1 MKTQLDLNEP
11 VSGACALPA
20 PAGKSGTYSGK
31 PLSSCM
37 RLKLTGLCLI
47 LFTVF
52 TFNHV
57 KAQVG
62 TLVGTGMSVCQTF
75 TCDPI
80 CPTQTLTPS
89 AYGNDLGY
97 ACDDYVVRPWVS
109 FNLCGDGWKVAAHNW
124 FFSATV
130 SGQLRGYDSGP
141 TLQTLNFLAGDNIAP
156 QSYSGSMV
164 QFEKNGAAFGPPLNM
179 NTFSISINP
188 VVFGNN
194 SFTYCPSPDS
204 MVSISPI
211 VPGQGGPWNF
221 NWMPGGLSGNPL
233 DVAPT
238 ANTVYTVTATT
249 VNGNCP
255 SVATVSVI
263 VSCPPPSCCIGNPCT
278 STMKNPL
285 TTTWEVPMRNFNY
298 VFRRAVDEKGLVG
311 IGVVAC
317 TPGNLLEVNK
327 GQVNNVSGLRLTD
340 LATATPL
347 AANNKV
353 LSVNGSGDVILV
365 SGSGISNACATA
377 NYVPVTV
384 AGGNLNCS
392 QIFDDG
398 TSVGIG
404 TNSGFTY
411 TWPGGLTGPT
421 APPGSGTVKLNI
433 NGVSKALAYFATSD
447 QRFKRE
453 IKPISNA
460 SEILSKLE
468 GKTYFWRTE
477 EYKDKGFSTLRQYGF
492 IAQELEKVVPEAV
505 ATDENGYKSVNYD
518 MIIPILVQNAKE
530 QSDEIKDL
538 KKQLDELK
546 ETVKSLAG
554 ANTSGIKG
562 NGSQSVTLSD
572 KNAVILNQNVPNPF
586 AESTVVTY
594 TIGQDF
600 VKAQII
606 FTTTDGKIIKA
617 VDIREKGTGTLNV
630 FSNDLSSGLYSYSL
644 IVDNKVIDTKKM
656 MKE

>member
-1 MKTQLDLNEP
+1 MKTQLISDDL
-11 VSGACALPA
+11 
-20 PAGKSGTYSGK
+20 KSGGHVWPALTRTRGTSHGK
-31 PLSSCM
+31 PASSSM
-37 RLKLTGLCLI
+37 RMRFAGLCFF
-47 LFTVF
+47 LFAIF
-52 TFNHV
+52 SINHV

-62 TLVGTGMSVCQTF
+62 TLVGTGMNVCQTY

-89 AYGNDLGY
+89 AYGNQGY
-97 ACDDYVVRPWVS
+97 ACDGFASRPWVS
-109 FNLCGDGWKVAAHNW
+109 FNLCGSGWKVAKHNW
-124 FFSATV
+124 FFSANV
-130 SGQLRGYDSGP
+130 SGQLRGYDAGA
-141 TLQTLNFLAGDNIAP
+141 TLQIITFAAGDNISP
-156 QSYSGSMV
+156 QSYAGSMV
-164 QFEKNGAAFGPPLNM
+164 QFQKNGTAVGPPLSETN
-179 NTFSISINP
+179 FSISINP

-204 MVSISPI
+204 TVAISPI
-211 VPGQGGPWNF
+211 VPTQGGPWNF
-221 NWMPGGLSGNPL
+221 SWLPSGLSGNPL
-233 DVAPT
+233 SVAPT
-238 ANTVYTVTATT
+238 VNTTYTVTATT
-249 VNGNCP
+249 ATGNCA

-298 VFRRAVDEKGLVG
+298 VFRRSTEEKGLVG

-365 SGSGISNACATA
+365 SGAGISNACATA

-404 TNSGFTY
+404 TNTGFAY
-411 TWPGGLTGPT
+411 TWPGGLTGST
-421 APPGSGTVKLNI
+421 LPPGSGTVKLNI

-453 IKPISNA
+453 IKSIANA
-460 SEILSKLE
+460 SELLSKLD
-468 GKTYFWRTE
+468 GKTYFWKAD
-477 EYKDKGFSTLRQYGF
+477 EYKDKGFSTGRQYGL

-505 ATDENGYKSVNYD
+505 ATDELGYKSVNYD
-518 MIIPILVQNAKE
+518 MLIPILIQNAKE
-530 QSDEIKDL
+530 QTATISDL
-538 KKQLDELK
+538 QKQLNELK
-546 ETVKSLAG
+546 ETVKAMAG
-554 ANTSGIKG
+554 ASSVETKNSS
-562 NGSQSVTLSD
+562 SQSVTLSGS
-572 KNAVILNQNVPNPF
+572 NAVILNQNVPNPF
-586 AESTVVTY
+586 AESTVVSY
-594 TIGQDF
+594 AISNDF
-600 VKAQII
+600 TKAQIL
-606 FTTTDGKIIKA
+606 FSDLNGKVIQV
-617 VDIREKGTGTLNV
+617 VDIKEKGKGTLNV
-630 FSNDLSSGLYSYSL
+630 FASDLSSGLYSYSL
-644 IVDNKVIDTKKM
+644 VVDGKVIDTKKM
-656 MKE
+656 IKE

>member
-1 MKTQLDLNEP
+1 MKTQLSLIDTT
-11 VSGACALPA
+11 SGSRIFSAPTGESANSLRKALPSRLRIKL
-20 PAGKSGTYSGK
+20 AGI
-31 PLSSCM
+31 
-37 RLKLTGLCLI
+37 CLF

-52 TFNHV
+52 SLNHLN
-57 KAQVG
+57 AQVG
-62 TLVGTGMSVCQTF
+62 VLSGTGMS
-75 TCDPI
+75 TCSVYPCPI
-80 CPTQTLTPS
+80 CPSQTLTP
-89 AYGNDLGY
+89 AVYGSQGY
-97 ACDDYVVRPWVS
+97 ACDGGNIWPDVS
-109 FNLCGDGWKVAAHNW
+109 FNNGCGGGWIVARHNW
-124 FFSATV
+124 FFSANV
-130 SGQLRGYDSGP
+130 SGVLRGYDASAA
-141 TLQTLNFLAGDNIAP
+141 LQVYTFAASDNIAP
-156 QSYSGSMV
+156 LSYSGSML
-164 QFEKNGAAFGPPLNM
+164 QFQKNGTAFGVPLNM

-188 VVFGNN
+188 VTFASN

-204 MVSISPI
+204 MVAISPI

-221 NWMPGGLSGNPL
+221 SWMPGGLSGNPL
-233 DVAPT
+233 SVAPT

-255 SVATVSVI
+255 SVATVSV
-263 VSCPPPSCCIGNPCT
+263 VASCPPPSCCIGNPCT
-278 STMKNPL
+278 SSTKNPL

-298 VFRRAVDEKGLVG
+298 VFRRAKDEKGLVG
-311 IGVVAC
+311 IGVVNC

-327 GQVNNVSGLRLTD
+327 GQVNSISGLRLTD

-347 AANNKV
+347 AANNKA
-353 LSVNGSGDVILV
+353 LSVDANGDVILV

-404 TNSGFTY
+404 TNTGFTY

-468 GKTYFWRTE
+468 GKTYFWKTE

-530 QSDEIKDL
+530 QSDEIRDL
-538 KKQLDELK
+538 QKQLDELK
-546 ETVKSLAG
+546 ETVKSLAT
-554 ANTSGIKG
+554 ANASGIKG

-586 AESTVVTY
+586 AESTVVNY
-594 TIGQDF
+594 SIGQDF

-606 FTTTDGKIIKA
+606 FTTTDGKIIKT
-617 VDIREKGTGTLNV
+617 VDIKEKGTGTLNV
-630 FSNDLSSGLYSYSL
+630 FSSDLSSGLYSYSL
-644 IVDNKVIDTKKM
+644 IVDGKVIDTKKM

>member
-1 MKTQLDLNEP
+1 MKTQLSFNETK
-11 VSGACALPA
+11 SGVRALPA
-20 PAGKSGTYSGK
+20 LAGEPGNSLRKALPSR
-31 PLSSCM
+31 M
-37 RLKLTGLCLI
+37 RMKLAGLCLI

-52 TFNHV
+52 SFNHV

-62 TLVGTGMSVCQTF
+62 TLIGIGGDCGPHPFS
-75 TCDPI
+75 I
-80 CPTQTLTPS
+80 CPTQTIVPI
-89 AYGNDLGY
+89 GY
-97 ACDDYVVRPWVS
+97 PGSYFCANNSFGTQPGAS
-109 FNLCGDGWKVAAHNW
+109 FNIPGGGWIVNRLSW

-156 QSYSGSMV
+156 QSYSGGMV
-164 QFEKNGAAFGPPLNM
+164 QFLRNGTAFGPPLNM

-221 NWMPGGLSGNPL
+221 SWMPGGLSGNPL
-233 DVAPT
+233 AVAPT
-238 ANTVYTVTATT
+238 VNTTYTVTATT
-249 VNGNCP
+249 TTGNCA

-263 VSCPPPSCCIGNPCT
+263 VSCPPPSCCIGNPCLSAT
-278 STMKNPL
+278 KNPL
-285 TTTWEVPMRNFNY
+285 PSTWEVPMRNFNY
-298 VFRRAVDEKGLVG
+298 VFRRSTEEKGLVG
-311 IGVVAC
+311 IGVVGC

-327 GQVNNVSGLRLTD
+327 GQVNNISGLRLTD

-347 AANNKV
+347 AANNKA
-353 LSVNGSGDVILV
+353 LSVDANGDVILV
-365 SGSGISNACATA
+365 SGSGVSNACATA

-404 TNSGFTY
+404 TNTGFTY
-411 TWPGGLTGPT
+411 TWPGGLSGPT

-453 IKPISNA
+453 IKPIGNA

-468 GKTYFWRTE
+468 GKTYFWKTE

-538 KKQLDELK
+538 QKQLDELK

-554 ANTSGIKG
+554 ANASGIKG
-562 NGSQSVTLSD
+562 NGSQSVSLSD

-594 TIGQDF
+594 AIGQDF

-606 FTTTDGKIIKA
+606 FTTTEGKIIKT

-644 IVDNKVIDTKKM
+644 IVDGKVIDTKKM